1 MLISLCGSGLSSE
14 EKNDIK
20 DKEVFLLQRW
30 STKWQ
35 TFVDVSAT
43 EEIISGD
50 KLTVAPKSLM
60 ESPKK
65 VREQECIKNCT
76 DVASSV

>member
-1 MLISLCGSGLSSE
+1 MCGSGLSSE
-14 EKNDIK
+14 EKNDIE

-35 TFVDVSAT
+35 MFVDVSAT

-50 KLTVAPKSLM
+50 ELTCSGSQISDGVSEKG
-60 ESPKK
+60 
-65 VREQECIKNCT
+65 
-76 DVASSV
+76 